1 MTENLKGA
9 LSKKRDDIIDTL
21 QLRQKEKRVFYYLLV
36 LLLIAVSYE
45 FGAELTNSLFYEKQV
60 QPQLG
65 VRKYRTINKKPLLKL
80 IKTAKATAE
89 EVPQFSPFFSK
100 KIKEIEEIVLFINN
114 EPDNKT
120 ELEKKE
126 KALLISLLRFLK
138 HPIASE
144 KKELFE
150 LKAIVERLLRVLKIN
165 PAIDFEIAELQFQ
178 KDFIVA
184 KEAIATR
191 NIFKFES
198 KSDDSENNQSLEEE
212 MQLEAQN

>member
-36 LLLIAVSYE
+36 LLAIAVSYE
-45 FGAELTNSLFYEKQV
+45 FGAELTSSLFYEEQV

-65 VRKYRTINKKPLLKL
+65 VRKYRTINKQPLLKL
-80 IKTAKATAE
+80 IKTVKATAE
-89 EVPQFSPFFSK
+89 DVPQFSPFFSK
-100 KIKEIEEIVLFINN
+100 KVKEIEEIVLFIA
-114 EPDNKT
+114 EKPDDKT
-120 ELEKKE
+120 SLEKKE
-126 KALLISLLRFLK
+126 KALLIGLLKFLK
-138 HPIASE
+138 HPIAAE
-144 KKELFE
+144 KKELTK
-150 LKAIVERLLRVLKIN
+150 LKTAVQRLLRVLKVN
-165 PAIDFEIAELQFQ
+165 PSIDFEIAELKFQ

-191 NIFKFES
+191 NIFEFES
-198 KSDDSENNQSLEEE
+198 ESDTSEKDKPLEEG